1 MNLRSRETS
10 ILVFVFVIRLAFS
23 KNLDLGCQSGGFLPL
38 ALLVPRGLSTTA
50 TIRYF
55 LLGERYD
62 GGGDDLFVSVA
73 LEHRRPKDGT
83 TPVAPRFSRETIDET
98 RSAEQRCHRSVVV
111 VVVLFHGEVGES
123 AQR

>member
-1 MNLRSRETS
+1 
-10 ILVFVFVIRLAFS
+10 
-23 KNLDLGCQSGGFLPL
+23 
-38 ALLVPRGLSTTA
+38 
-50 TIRYF
+50 
-55 LLGERYD
+55 
-62 GGGDDLFVSVA
+62 LFVSVA